1 MNYNKRN
8 PIFSFRLSD
17 YRKSKLDKLAL
28 LDKMSTNEF
37 ARKIIDMFLANELI
51 EKTEDLDVELLKLKI
66 EKIRADIEYQK
77 MKINYMINFNKP
89 MSASATRI
97 IKPQIIVEP
106 RSKTIQTFKDIY
118 ENPQSPYDAKNK
130 RLQCIDCGC
139 LFSWSSNESF
149 NSQMQEFQ
157 RHLVAK
163 HNRIKT
169 AIEKEVLIDLVYE
182 GAST

>member
-51 EKTEDLDVELLKLKI
+51 EKSADLDVELLKLKI

-77 MKINYMINFNKP
+77 MKINYMQNFNKP

-97 IKPQIIVEP
+97 IKPQIIVQP
-106 RSKTIQTFKDIY
+106 QKQIY

-130 RLQCIDCGC
+130 RLQCTDCGC
-139 LFSWSSNESF
+139 LFSWNSNESF

>member
-1 MNYNKRN
+1 MNYNKQN
-8 PIFSFRLSD
+8 PIFSFRMPN
-17 YRKSKLDKLAL
+17 YQKEKLDKVAL
-28 LDKMSTNEF
+28 SKKQSPNEF
-37 ARKIIDMFLANELI
+37 AKDIMLKYLANELI

-66 EKIRADIEYQK
+66 EKIRADIDYQK
-77 MKINYMINFNKP
+77 LKVKYMINFNKP

-97 IKPQIIVEP
+97 IKPQIIVQP
-106 RSKTIQTFKDIY
+106 QKQIY

-130 RLQCIDCGC
+130 RLQCTDCGC
-139 LFSWSSNESF
+139 LFSWNSNESF

>member
-77 MKINYMINFNKP
+77 MKINYMQNFNKP

-97 IKPQIIVEP
+97 IKPQIV
-106 RSKTIQTFKDIY
+106 IQSQKQIY

-130 RLQCIDCGC
+130 RLQCTDCGC

-169 AIEKEVLIDLVYE
+169 AIEKEVLIDLQYE

>member
-77 MKINYMINFNKP
+77 LKINYMINFNKP

-97 IKPQIIVEP
+97 IKPQIV
-106 RSKTIQTFKDIY
+106 IQSQKQIY

-130 RLQCIDCGC
+130 RLQCIDCGV
-139 LFSWSSNESF
+139 LFTWVSYSEF
-149 NSQMQEFQ
+149 NTALAEWQ

-163 HNRIKT
+163 HDRVKT
-169 AIEKEVLIDLVYE
+169 VIEKDVLIDLVYE

>member
-1 MNYNKRN
+1 MNYNQRN
-8 PIFSFRLSD
+8 PIFSFRLLE
-17 YRKSKLDKLAL
+17 KEHSKIDKLAKI
-28 LDKMSTNEF
+28 DKTSGNEF

-77 MKINYMINFNKP
+77 MKINYMQNFNKP

-97 IKPQIIVEP
+97 IKPQIIVQP
-106 RSKTIQTFKDIY
+106 QKQIY

-130 RLQCIDCGC
+130 RLQCTDCGC
-139 LFSWSSNESF
+139 LFSWDNSDSF

-157 RHLVAK
+157 RHIVAK
-163 HNRIKT
+163 HDRIKT
-169 AIEKEVLIDLVYE
+169 AIEKEVLIDLQYE

>member
-1 MNYNKRN
+1 
-8 PIFSFRLSD
+8 
-17 YRKSKLDKLAL
+17 
-28 LDKMSTNEF
+28 
-37 ARKIIDMFLANELI
+37 LANELI

-77 MKINYMINFNKP
+77 MKINYMQNFNKP

-97 IKPQIIVEP
+97 IKPQIV
-106 RSKTIQTFKDIY
+106 IQSQKQIY

-130 RLQCIDCGC
+130 RLQCTDCGC

-169 AIEKEVLIDLVYE
+169 AIEKEVLIDLQYE

>member
-1 MNYNKRN
+1 MNYNKQN
-8 PIFSFRLSD
+8 PIFSFRMPN
-17 YRKSKLDKLAL
+17 YQKEKLDKVAL
-28 LDKMSTNEF
+28 SKKQSPNEF
-37 ARKIIDMFLANELI
+37 AKDIMLKYLANELI

-77 MKINYMINFNKP
+77 LKINYMINFNKP

-97 IKPQIIVEP
+97 IKPQIV
-106 RSKTIQTFKDIY
+106 IQSQKQIY

-130 RLQCIDCGC
+130 RLQCTDCGC

>member
-1 MNYNKRN
+1 MNYNKQN
-8 PIFSFRLSD
+8 PIFSFRMPN
-17 YRKSKLDKLAL
+17 YQKEKLDKVAL
-28 LDKMSTNEF
+28 SKKQSPNEF
-37 ARKIIDMFLANELI
+37 AKDIMLKYLANELI

-77 MKINYMINFNKP
+77 LKINYMINFNKP

-97 IKPQIIVEP
+97 IKPQIIVQP
-106 RSKTIQTFKDIY
+106 QKQIY

-139 LFSWSSNESF
+139 LFSWNSNESF

>member
-1 MNYNKRN
+1 MNYNKQN
-8 PIFSFRLSD
+8 PIFSFRMPN
-17 YRKSKLDKLAL
+17 YQKEKLDKVAL
-28 LDKMSTNEF
+28 SKKQSPNEF
-37 ARKIIDMFLANELI
+37 AKDIMLKYLANELI

-66 EKIRADIEYQK
+66 EKIRADIDYQK

-89 MSASATRI
+89 MSASAPRI
-97 IKPQIIVEP
+97 IKPQIIVQP
-106 RSKTIQTFKDIY
+106 QKQIY

-130 RLQCIDCGC
+130 RLQCTDCGC

-169 AIEKEVLIDLVYE
+169 AIEKEVLIDLQYE

>member
-1 MNYNKRN
+1 MNYNQRN
-8 PIFSFRLSD
+8 PIFSFRLLE
-17 YRKSKLDKLAL
+17 KEHSKIDKLAKI
-28 LDKMSTNEF
+28 DKTSGNEF
-37 ARKIIDMFLANELI
+37 AREIIRKYLANELI

-77 MKINYMINFNKP
+77 LKINYMQNFNKP

-130 RLQCIDCGC
+130 RLQCIDCGV
-139 LFSWSSNESF
+139 LFTWVSYSEF
-149 NSQMQEFQ
+149 NIAIAEWQ

-163 HNRIKT
+163 HDRVKT
-169 AIEKEVLIDLVYE
+169 VIEKDVLIDLVYE

>member
-1 MNYNKRN
+1 LNYNKRN

-28 LDKMSTNEF
+28 LDKTSVNEF
-37 ARKIIDMFLANELI
+37 ARKIIDMFLANQLI
-51 EKTEDLDVELLKLKI
+51 EKTEDLDNEMIKLRI
-66 EKIRADIEYQK
+66 EKLRMEIEYQK
-77 MKINYMINFNKP
+77 LKIDYFKNFDKP
-89 MSASATRI
+89 LSASATRI
-97 IKPQIIVEP
+97 IKPQIV
-106 RSKTIQTFKDIY
+106 IQSQKQIY

-130 RLQCIDCGC
+130 RLQCTDCGC
-139 LFSWSSNESF
+139 LFSWNSNESF

-169 AIEKEVLIDLVYE
+169 AIEKEVLIDLQYE

>member
-1 MNYNKRN
+1 MNYNNRN
-8 PIFSFRLSD
+8 PIFSFRISD
-17 YRKSKLDKLAL
+17 YRKSKLEKLAK
-28 LDKMSTNEF
+28 LDKTSANEF
-37 ARKIIDMFLANELI
+37 ARKIIDKYLSNELV

-77 MKINYMINFNKP
+77 LKINYMINFNKP

-97 IKPQIIVEP
+97 IKPQIV
-106 RSKTIQTFKDIY
+106 IQSQKQIY

-130 RLQCIDCGC
+130 RLQCTDCGC

-169 AIEKEVLIDLVYE
+169 AIEKEVLIDLQYE

>member
-1 MNYNKRN
+1 MNYNNRN
-8 PIFSFRLSD
+8 PIFSFRISD
-17 YRKSKLDKLAL
+17 YRKSKLEKLAK
-28 LDKMSTNEF
+28 LDKTSANEF

-66 EKIRADIEYQK
+66 EKIKADIEYQK
-77 MKINYMINFNKP
+77 LKIDYFKNFDKP
-89 MSASATRI
+89 LSASATRI
-97 IKPQIIVEP
+97 IKPQIV
-106 RSKTIQTFKDIY
+106 IQSQKQIY

-130 RLQCIDCGC
+130 RLQCTDCGC

-169 AIEKEVLIDLVYE
+169 AIEKEVLIDLQYE

>member
-77 MKINYMINFNKP
+77 LKINYMINFNKP

-97 IKPQIIVEP
+97 IKPQIV
-106 RSKTIQTFKDIY
+106 IQSQKQIY

-130 RLQCIDCGC
+130 RLQCTDCGC
-139 LFSWSSNESF
+139 LFSWNSNESF

-169 AIEKEVLIDLVYE
+169 AIEKEVLIDLQYE